1 MDERIAFFHIN
12 ETATSMAIRTV
23 AVAAL
28 AHKAAAARQTNGA
41 AKRGPVGHIQAKLAT
56 AIKQDPDWKEF

>member
-28 AHKAAAARQTNGA
+28 AHKVAARQANGA